1 MIRQSRDEGAG
12 DGHDAA
18 VACREA
24 SRVESSFASRPVLR
38 AVLQG
43 HITRRH
49 LAYANLVVD
58 AARADLAGVA

>member
-1 MIRQSRDEGAG
+1 MIRQSRD
-12 DGHDAA
+12 DGIGGSHDTAF
-18 VACREA
+18 ACREA
-24 SRVESSFASRPVLR
+24 LRVEGSAASRPFRR

-58 AARADLAGVA
+58 AARADLA